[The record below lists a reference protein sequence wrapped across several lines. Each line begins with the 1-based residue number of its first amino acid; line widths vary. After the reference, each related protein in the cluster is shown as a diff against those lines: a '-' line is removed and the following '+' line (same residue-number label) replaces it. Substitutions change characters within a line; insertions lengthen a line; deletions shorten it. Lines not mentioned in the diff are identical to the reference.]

1 MSTELVTILLSLI
14 PFGVIGAIRLTA
26 WLIKLFLSSRWR
38 DIKAT
43 GPLPYSKVGAAL
55 TVKGEPPATFKLV
68 LEALLKERIDQVCVT
83 FDHNEHDNMA
93 LTGAFAKEHAS
104 EIDIRFEPTTE
115 KGKRKGLHR
124 AIEMVEGMDIII
136 CMDSDTI
143 LGEGVKQS
151 ILETFSKP
159 GVGGVT
165 VKQRVYKPE
174 HLMHYMFDIRL
185 VSRYNL
191 EAPGQALG
199 GYVSCL
205 SGRCSAYLAGPL
217 KEIKKNL
224 VNEQWLGIRKTG
236 GGEDKCLTT
245 FLQDAGYKSAVIN
258 DAVVYTRPETN
269 FFVYVSQSLR
279 WARNSWFSDL
289 RAIFQRKPWMVNNPI
304 MMFYTVDRMM
314 STFTLAMA
322 VWYMAMLL
330 LTQNFIPALFLA
342 FWWVVSRGIK
352 IYPYILETRRLWII
366 PFYAASSM
374 LLSVIKIHALV
385 TMWETG
391 WLTRGNN
398 TKGKELRKT
407 LMSGAY
413 RGITASVMLLLGI
426 IAFRTEDVWMA
437 DMPGIAELG
446 HFYRPGETGLQVMMP
461 VFSEQRTTLIALSD
475 PTSLDVL
482 NAALPDIAR
491 LGEELTLQA
500 DLLQVVNTADVTTEM
515 ANVSNLV
522 LFGQQPTE
530 GEISW
535 LLTPMYDYPRQ
546 GDRLAHAEPF
556 AADTFQPI
564 RVVRGPWDEADRVI
578 LAGASNS
585 IRYRLLGQLLAGEDA
600 ENLMQQEIGS
610 AYFTTLSSPAG
621 QAMTTLESLD
631 SIDHSNPLPG
641 IRTLRTRYQVLL
653 TDEVDA
659 STLIL
664 FVNSSGLTALQPGT
678 VVSVSLNDQ
687 LVGSITVDPVAS
699 SPSILSLGKVGQVAQ
714 EDPFTPAVL
723 ELEFPAS
730 ALSNPDISASDLW
743 QQVDAFSGLQW
754 QSRQPEAVSL
764 NSYPFPYLSMDG
776 ASPTTIIIPDSPAQ
790 SDLNHLVRLVAFL
803 GANGHPVDQVRVT
816 TPAQLDP
823 VSLATSN
830 VIVLGPVDRQALSRT
845 LSDTALQVAEVD
857 VRSIL
862 PTLDA
867 GFLWTGASPW
877 NPERHLIIA
886 TGATEEGA
894 TRAALALERTTV
906 LIEDQAM
913 GAIVRNDDTLQA
925 FAGFDQL
932 VLTAVQSAQTTTGT
946 ASS

>member
-1 MSTELVTILLSLI
+1 MSTELISILLSLI
-14 PFGVIGAIRLTA
+14 PFGIIGAIRLTA

-43 GPLPYSKVGAAL
+43 GPLPYHTVGAAL
-55 TVKGEPPATFKLV
+55 TVKGEPPATFQLV
-68 LEALLKERIDQVCVT
+68 LEALLRERIDQVCIT
-83 FDHNEHDNMA
+83 FDHTEHDNMA
-93 LTGAFAKEHAS
+93 LTGTFAKEHAG

-143 LGEGVKQS
+143 LGDGVKQS

-159 GVGGVT
+159 GIGGVT

-224 VNEQWLGIRKTG
+224 VNEQWMGIRKTG

-289 RAIFQRKPWMVNNPI
+289 RAIFQRKPWMVQNPI

-322 VWYMAMLL
+322 VWYMAMLI
-330 LTQNFIPALFLA
+330 LTQNFAPALFLA

-352 IYPYILETRRLWII
+352 IYPYILETKRLWII

-398 TKGKELRKT
+398 QKGKEIRKS
-407 LMSGAY
+407 LMTGAY

-461 VFSEQRTTLIALSD
+461 VFNEQRTTLIALND
-475 PTSLDVL
+475 PTNLDVL

-500 DLLQVVNTADVTTEM
+500 DMIQVVRTADVTSEV

-522 LFGQQPTE
+522 VFGQQPTE

-546 GDRLAHAEPF
+546 GDLLAHAEPF
-556 AADTFQPI
+556 ASDAFRPI

-578 LAGASNS
+578 LAGASNTV
-585 IRYRLLGQLLAGEDA
+585 RYRLLGQLLAGEEA
-600 ENLMQQEIGS
+600 ENLMQQEMGN

-621 QAMTTLESLD
+621 QAMTTLEALD
-631 SIDHSNPLPG
+631 NIDHTAPAAG
-641 IRTLRTRYQVLL
+641 VRTLRASYQLML
-653 TDEVDA
+653 TGDVDA
-659 STLIL
+659 ATLIL
-664 FVNSSGLTALQPGT
+664 FVNSSSLTALQPGT
-678 VVSVSLNDQ
+678 AIAISLNNES
-687 LVGSITVDPVAS
+687 VGSITVDPAAS
-699 SPSILSLGKVGQVAQ
+699 SPSILSLGTVGQVAQ
-714 EDPFTPAVL
+714 ADPFTPAVL
-723 ELEFPAS
+723 ELQFPAS
-730 ALSNPDISASDLW
+730 ALTNPDISASDLW

-754 QSRQPEAVSL
+754 QSRQPESVSL
-764 NSYPFPYLSMDG
+764 GSYPFPYLSMDG
-776 ASPTTIIIPDSPAQ
+776 AVPTTIIIPDSPVQ

-803 GANGHPVDQVRVT
+803 GANGHSVDQIRVT
-816 TPAQLDP
+816 TPAQID
-823 VSLATSN
+823 AARMAESN
-830 VIVLGPVDRQALSRT
+830 IIVIGPVDRQSLSNS
-845 LSDTALQVAEVD
+845 LSNTALQVTEVD
-857 VRSIL
+857 VRSVL

-877 NPERHLIIA
+877 NPDRYLIIA

-894 TRAALALERTTV
+894 IRASLALERTTV

-913 GAIVRNDDTLQA
+913 GAIVRNDDTLQS

-932 VLTAVQSAQTTTGT
+932 ILTTPTTTGT